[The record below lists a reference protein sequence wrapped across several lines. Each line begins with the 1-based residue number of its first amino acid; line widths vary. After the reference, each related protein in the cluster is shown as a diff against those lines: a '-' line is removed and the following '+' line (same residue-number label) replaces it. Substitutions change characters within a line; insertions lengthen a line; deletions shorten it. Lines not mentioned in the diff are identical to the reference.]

1 MNIDFNKTIG
11 SIPDGFE
18 TVLFPELGISI
29 TGASLRQ
36 YSGICAAWLQEQ
48 GHKTIG
54 IHIANYPEFI
64 YLFAGAMRAGVKV
77 ALLNALNDVE
87 TDVPVL
93 ERDKVAEIIENQG
106 SSPAEFSPYE
116 WGIDEPVISIMT
128 SGTSGGRKRIDK
140 SFKNFYGTKGVRP
153 GWKTLIKLLRIRI
166 YNCAPW
172 YHNTGICL
180 VLLNLSGC
188 LFTQI
193 TSGKFNPENMRQSI
207 NSTLPSFILTT
218 PTMLYR
224 CVSCG
229 KTELPSYII
238 CTGEFMPDPVIDLLE
253 RNGGGQ
259 LLYNTYGTT
268 ETGPISQLTYVFDS
282 IKLSGRIV
290 ETILRLTRLSGAI
303 FNKKTRLPHC
313 AGKIYK
319 KADVKI
325 AQSGAITVRTKVMTG
340 KSETIYLDTGDIG
353 YIEKQLLFFSG
364 RRGFV
369 INRSGEK
376 ILPHDIE
383 KVIAKM
389 EGVKSVLV
397 FGIPSTTHG
406 EDICAAIESDGG
418 TEVVKASDLENAL
431 PKYMI
436 PQRYLFF
443 DHFPLT
449 ESGKVNLKKLRTFAL
464 K

>member
-1 MNIDFNKTIG
+1 MNMDFNKTIG

-18 TVLFPELGISI
+18 MVLFPEHGISI
-29 TGASLRQ
+29 TGASLRK

-64 YLFAGAMRAGVKV
+64 YLLAGALRAGVKV
-77 ALLNALNDVE
+77 VLLNALNEVE
-87 TDVPVL
+87 TDIPVL
-93 ERDKVAEIIENQG
+93 GREKVAEIIENQG

-128 SGTSGGRKRIDK
+128 SGTSGDRKRIDK
-140 SFKNFYGTKGVRP
+140 SIKNFFGTKGVRP
-153 GWKTLIKLLRIRI
+153 WWKTLIKLFRIRV

-172 YHNTGICL
+172 YHNTGIYL
-180 VLLNLSGC
+180 LLLNLSGC

-193 TSGKFNPENMRQSI
+193 TTGKFNPDKMRQSI
-207 NSTLPSFILTT
+207 NSTQPNCILTT

-224 CVSCG
+224 SACCG
-229 KTELPSYII
+229 KIRLPSYII
-238 CTGEFMPDPVIDLLE
+238 CTGEYLSDSTIDLLE
-253 RNGGGQ
+253 SNGGGHF
-259 LLYNTYGTT
+259 LYSSYGTT
-268 ETGPISQLTYVFDS
+268 EAGAISRLTYVFDS
-282 IKLSGRIV
+282 VKNSGK
-290 ETILRLTRLSGAI
+290 ILTSFLRLSGLGGVI
-303 FNKKTRLPHC
+303 FKKKTRIPYC
-313 AGKIYK
+313 AGRIHKNV
-319 KADVKI
+319 DVKVTQAGEI
-325 AQSGAITVRTKVMTG
+325 MVRSKVMIG
-340 KSETIYLDTGDIG
+340 GSETGHFKTGDIG
-353 YIEKQLLFFSG
+353 YVDNGLLFITGRSG
-364 RRGFV
+364 YV

-376 ILPHDIE
+376 ISPLDIE

-406 EDICAAIESDGG
+406 EDICAAIESVGG
-418 TEVVKASDLENAL
+418 AEVVKASDLENAL